1 MNVVLILI
9 LILGYILVVHKI
21 LFGKMRSDL
30 ESFEEDTLDKYSIEY
45 LKDSTVQLLDD
56 TLQTDY
62 S

>member
-30 ESFEEDTLDKYSIEY
+30 ESFEEDTLDKYSIE
-45 LKDSTVQLLDD
+45 
-56 TLQTDY
+56 
-62 S
+62 

>member
-30 ESFEEDTLDKYSIEY
+30 ESF
-45 LKDSTVQLLDD
+45 
-56 TLQTDY
+56 
-62 S
+62 